1 MTPAQLDIARN
12 LVRSPHW
19 RWLSGCRWRF
29 DLPHHADLW
38 NVYEGPVWIDDD
50 GIPGTNS
57 PPSARGPVVP
67 DLSDPATIGCLAAI
81 ACAAWAPKIVYIRPS
96 FNGRW
101 YVVVA
106 REPGMGGHLT
116 WIEGND
122 SPGEAWAALIL
133 AAPERLP

>member
-1 MTPAQLDIARN
+1 MTPAQLETARA

-29 DLPHHADLW
+29 DLPHHAVLW

-67 DLSDPATIGCLAAI
+67 DLTDPATVGCLAHLAI
-81 ACAAWAPKIVYIRPS
+81 TAHGCHLWVKYENDTYFVDRTNPDIPTRTIQ
-96 FNGRW
+96 
-101 YVVVA
+101 VA
-106 REPGMGGHLT
+106 SGPCLGT
-116 WIEGND
+116 
-122 SPGEAWAALIL
+122 AWAAAIL
-133 AAPERLP
+133 AAPEAAP